1 MAEKEGFEPSRPLW
15 GLHDFQS
22 CALDQTTR
30 LLHEL
35 AQVLPIF
42 DCTGN
47 QLVYYMAWGAQSQE
61 FFQRAD
67 GFSSKNN
74 AAFRRFSLSF
84 SSTITAAGEKCAA
97 RRGGVCRGG
106 LLHIFFSSPRVSQY
120 GIWGIWMAPEA
131 GKNGETV
138 LHLPWKRAAPP
149 PGIPSAFSQTGSAR
163 KVRAAV
169 GTVFGQKSCPLSSRF
184 APAYRLRSPH
194 W

>member
-1 MAEKEGFEPSRPLW
+1 MKNRAIAGFSSNGAVFCVAEKEGFEPSRPLW

-67 GFSSKNN
+67 GFSLKNY
-74 AAFRRFSLSF
+74 AAFHRFFIIF
-84 SSTITAAGEKCAA
+84 SSAITAVCKKCAA
-97 RRGGVCRGG
+97 RRGGYAAAGCPT
-106 LLHIFFSSPRVSQY
+106 SSFPPRVSRNMAFGAY
-120 GIWGIWMAPEA
+120 GWRRRLERT
-131 GKNGETV
+131 GKLCYTDRGREQPRGPAFRRRFSRTGGTQTV
-138 LHLPWKRAAPP
+138 RASAR
-149 PGIPSAFSQTGSAR
+149 SAFG
-163 KVRAAV
+163 
-169 GTVFGQKSCPLSSRF
+169 
-184 APAYRLRSPH
+184 
-194 W
+194 